1 MAENEING
9 RDILIQI
16 DPAGGTSYKTV
27 VCLTSNTMTQSL
39 TELDASSKCGN
50 KWIPGKKFE
59 ATISGEGFLVDPDTG
74 TPTNQGF
81 SELYDLFENR
91 TIIAIR
97 FGVATPTTGDA
108 VYTGDAFI
116 QQLEAVAPDDEL
128 STFSVTFRATE
139 PPFTQT
145 ITY

>member
-39 TELDASSKCGN
+39 SELDASSKCGD
-50 KWIPGKKFE
+50 KFLPGQKFE
-59 ATISGEGFLVDPDTG
+59 ATISGEGFVVDPDTG

-81 SELYDLFENR
+81 TELYDLFENR
-91 TIIAIR
+91 VVVSVR
-97 FGVATPTTGDA
+97 FGVASPTTGEA

-116 QQLEAVAPDDEL
+116 QQLEVVAPDDDL
-128 STFSVTFRATE
+128 TTFSVTFRCTN

-145 ITY
+145 VTY